1 MFASLA
7 MLARSQLSV
16 EGSETPPNHLGLD
29 FHIMYIYV
37 RLTYVSNT
45 RARVSDLR

>member
-7 MLARSQLSV
+7 TLALNYRS
-16 EGSETPPNHLGLD
+16 SEARPPPYHLGLD

-37 RLTYVSNT
+37 RRTYVSNT
-45 RARVSDLR
+45 RARVSDLQ